1 MLDFLLEQ
9 ALFWGVFLLVLGG
22 LVFFHELGHFLASI
36 WCGVPV
42 KEFGIGFPPRLIGT
56 ALDKDGNR
64 RWFGIKSPPEI
75 DSSSMILSLNWI
87 PLGGFVRPA
96 GEDDPSVPNGL
107 SASPK
112 RVRFTVLAAGPAANL
127 IVSWI
132 ILILIFSTGFPEPT
146 NRIRIDVVVDPSPAK
161 AAGLLP
167 GDVVLTA
174 NGESVTAQNGK
185 LSTIIRA
192 NLGQPVA
199 LSVERNK
206 EILNISVLPRTE
218 WPEGQGPTGIVLGA
232 ETRTATYALPQAMVS
247 SVQVIGFQMRE
258 TLMLPAR
265 VVAGQIKASEVRFV
279 SPVGVKTIS
288 DEVVRRSVKNQT
300 ATDVLQFAAILSIA
314 LALTNLLP
322 LPALDGGRI
331 LFVLIEA
338 VRGKRLAPEREGF
351 VHLMGLVALLTLMVV
366 MVINDLV
373 NPVVV
378 R

>member
-1 MLDFLLEQ
+1 MLEGIRNF
-9 ALFWGVFLLVLGG
+9 AIFVAVLGG
-22 LVFFHELGHFLASI
+22 LIFFHELGHFLAAVWLKVKI
-36 WCGVPV
+36 
-42 KEFGIGFPPRLIGT
+42 KEFGIGFPPRLLGT
-56 ALDKDGNR
+56 ARDKTGKR
-64 RWFGIKSPPEI
+64 RWFFRNPPADI
-75 DSSSMILSLNWI
+75 DPDDVIYSLNWI

-96 GEDDPSVPNGL
+96 GEDDPLVLNGL
-107 SASPK
+107 SAAPK
-112 RVRFTVLAAGPAANL
+112 RVRFAVLAAGPAANL
-127 IVSWI
+127 IVSLI
-132 ILILIFSTGFPEPT
+132 ILIFIFTTGFPEPT

-161 AAGLLP
+161 SAGLLP

-174 NGESVTAQNGK
+174 NGESVNVENGK
-185 LSTIIRA
+185 LSKIIRA
-192 NLGQPVA
+192 NLGQPVS
-199 LSVERNK
+199 LSVDRNK

-232 ETRTATYALPQAMVS
+232 ETRTATYSLPQAMLS

-258 TLMLPAR
+258 TLMLPVR
-265 VVAGQIKASEVRFV
+265 VVAGQLKASEVRFV

-288 DEVVRRSVKNQT
+288 DEVVRRSLKNQT
-300 ATDVLQFAAILSIA
+300 ATDVLQFAAILSVA

-351 VHLMGLVALLTLMVV
+351 VHLMGLFALLTLMVV

-373 NPVVV
+373 NPVVM

>member
-1 MLDFLLEQ
+1 
-9 ALFWGVFLLVLGG
+9 
-22 LVFFHELGHFLASI
+22 
-36 WCGVPV
+36 
-42 KEFGIGFPPRLIGT
+42 GT

-64 RWFGIKSPPEI
+64 RWFGIKTPPDV
-75 DSSSMILSLNWI
+75 DSNSMILSLNWI

-96 GEDDPSVPNGL
+96 GEDDPSVTNGL

-161 AAGLLP
+161 SAGLLP

-174 NGESVTAQNGK
+174 NGESVDVQNGK

-192 NLGQPVA
+192 SLGQPVS
-199 LSVERNK
+199 LKVERNK

-232 ETRTATYALPQAMVS
+232 ETRTATYSLPQAMWS
-247 SVQVIGFQMRE
+247 SVQVIGIQMRE

-265 VVAGQIKASEVRFV
+265 VVAGQLKASEVRFV

-288 DEVVRRSVKNQT
+288 DEVVRRSIKNQT

-338 VRGKRLAPEREGF
+338 VRGKRLAPEREGM
-351 VHLMGLVALLTLMVV
+351 VHLMGMFALLTLMVV
-366 MVINDLV
+366 MVINDV
-373 NPVVV
+373 INPVVV